1 MKKHN
6 TFKSTMIACSSQSWM
21 WHQLWRSGTSSSS

>member
-21 WHQLWRSGTSSSS
+21 WH